1 MAYFCNPKRGF
12 KSYVDIEFKNQ
23 PNSKLIM
30 RYLKNLKFP
39 LLLSLVLLMT
49 WACSNSDNAD
59 KANISVSLVDEPGDY
74 ENVFVEVLDVLVK
87 YEGSEDDEADE
98 DMDQDGDIDTDDNG
112 WQSLGI
118 INPGVYDLL
127 ELTGGISL
135 QLVDN
140 VEIETG
146 VIKQIRLV
154 LGENNS
160 VVLEGESEARPLNT
174 PSGQQSGLKIMVNQT
189 IEAGFNYNF
198 ILDFD
203 ADASVVMAGSSE
215 NINLKPVLRASLE
228 VNSGSLSGTVLPLD
242 VAVEVT
248 ASNTEVTASTM
259 TNDLGEFEILGLPTG
274 VYTIT
279 ITPDADSALTA
290 VTIENVEITAGEIT
304 ILETITLE

>member
-1 MAYFCNPKRGF
+1 
-12 KSYVDIEFKNQ
+12 
-23 PNSKLIM
+23 
-30 RYLKNLKFP
+30 
-39 LLLSLVLLMT
+39 MT

-160 VVLEGESEARPLNT
+160 VVLEGEPEARPLNT

-228 VNSGSLSGTVLPLD
+228 VNSASLSGTVLPLD

>member
-1 MAYFCNPKRGF
+1 
-12 KSYVDIEFKNQ
+12 
-23 PNSKLIM
+23 M

-87 YEGSEDDEADE
+87 YEGSEADEADE

-203 ADASVVMAGSSE
+203 ADASVVMAGSSG